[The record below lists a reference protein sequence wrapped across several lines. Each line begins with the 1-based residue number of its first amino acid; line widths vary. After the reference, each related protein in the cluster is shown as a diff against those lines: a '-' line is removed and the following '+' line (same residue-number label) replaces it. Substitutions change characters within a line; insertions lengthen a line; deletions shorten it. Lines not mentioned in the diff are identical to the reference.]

1 MGARTRGL
9 QGRECPCVCPAWDVG
24 PRPVWCVRG
33 AVSSCSAKPQGARR
47 CLGAAAQAAAAVPI
61 CLCHRACDN
70 VPASLVSLHA
80 ACVSCPLCARAA
92 ATGTAPLWAR
102 RGRLPVCEVLHKR
115 GNGWKSS
122 PHSHFNQRNEAA
134 VGVNRP
140 CTKADVLISFAE
152 EVHCDSFCASL
163 LLSF

>member
-1 MGARTRGL
+1 MGVCGVC
-9 QGRECPCVCPAWDVG
+9 GVCVVYGVYGVYGVCGVCG
-24 PRPVWCVRG
+24 VCEMGVCGVCGVFG
-33 AVSSCSAKPQGARR
+33 AVPSALGRLKCPLDPGAHTQCCSP
-47 CLGAAAQAAAAVPI
+47 LG
-61 CLCHRACDN
+61 LCHRACDT
-70 VPASLVSLHA
+70 VTLCLHPSRPCPALG
-80 ACVSCPLCARAA
+80 A
-92 ATGTAPLWAR
+92 ATGTAPLWAQC
-102 RGRLPVCEVLHKR
+102 GCLPVPEVLQKR